1 MRYSRLSPLSHSQVR
16 RALATLCRDRHNP
29 GPAFAVDESAM
40 SRTAFRV
47 VALSLVAVLG
57 MPAVQAARPS
67 SAPAAE
73 RAPDAALATVLA
85 GDWRDPKNSAR
96 DVYRHP
102 AQTLRFFGIAPTQH
116 VVEITPGGGGWYS
129 EILGP
134 YLRETGSY
142 TAAMVDPAALPEGR
156 GRDYQQQGL
165 DALKTRLAA
174 HPAQF
179 DKVAFALFDPKQPV
193 FGAPGSVDTV
203 LTFRN
208 VHNWVAAGTAQV
220 YFDAFF
226 AALKPGGTLGVVD
239 HRAKPGTDLETM
251 KPSGYLTEQLVID
264 YATKAGFVLAARSEV
279 NANPKDDTRH
289 PNGVWTLPPTNRHDA
304 EDDAMYRAIGE
315 SDRMTLR
322 FVKPPKA

>member
-1 MRYSRLSPLSHSQVR
+1 
-16 RALATLCRDRHNP
+16 
-29 GPAFAVDESAM
+29 M
-40 SRTAFRV
+40 SRTSIAVSIATMLFATTF
-47 VALSLVAVLG
+47 ALTAT
-57 MPAVQAARPS
+57 PALAGKPMA
-67 SAPAAE
+67 APAKGASADAH
-73 RAPDAALATVLA
+73 RAALDAAIA
-85 GDWRDPKNSAR
+85 GDWRDAKNVAR
-96 DVYRHP
+96 DGFRHP
-102 AQTLRFFGIAPTQH
+102 ADTLHFFGLAPSQQ

-129 EILGP
+129 EILAP
-134 YLRETGSY
+134 YLRGTGSY

-156 GRDYQQQGL
+156 GRDFQQQAL

-179 DKVAFALFDPKQPV
+179 DKVAFALFDPKAPA

-208 VHNWVAAGTAQV
+208 VHNWVAAGNADA
-220 YFDAFF
+220 YFAAFF

-239 HRAKPGTDLETM
+239 HRAKPGTGLETM
-251 KPSGYLTEQLVID
+251 KKSGYLTEQLVID
-264 YATKAGFVLAARSEV
+264 YATKAGFVLVARSEI
-279 NANPKDDTRH
+279 NANPKDDTDH

-322 FVKPPKA
+322 FRKPAR